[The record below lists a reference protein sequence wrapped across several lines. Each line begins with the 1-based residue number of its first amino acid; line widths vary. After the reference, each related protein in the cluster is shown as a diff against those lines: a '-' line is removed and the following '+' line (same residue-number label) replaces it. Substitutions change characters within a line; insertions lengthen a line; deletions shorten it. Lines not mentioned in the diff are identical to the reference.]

1 MAAQPQNFNFQ
12 TYYTDTKNKLD
23 IDLQKYVTIDGTPN
37 EYKKP
42 NIFKDLYQ
50 LAWDYFA
57 LRQDTGHNVE
67 VFNAYAAVAAN
78 AANVPPLGDLRRP
91 AVINTN
97 NNFDQAI
104 ELYCRNMGMV
114 IGAKI
119 LRTDNLDEVMDWV
132 KDNGVFQ
139 ATLPIAGVNFQP
151 LAIGGAA
158 AAAVAQESGATAIYL
173 YAENVCLAEFASRR
187 DLDTSIRRQLL
198 VLLDAYSKTFFEGGQ
213 NGRECAFFQA
223 QMAPFDAGGLNNA
236 QTIAAY
242 NTADN
247 NYVANVDTGER
258 FNGSMF
264 LKNLLLNMT
273 RNTVVTRGTY
283 NHVKTLLNS
292 TSTSFSLVKEIESNV
307 GIFDNQIANVG
318 PVGPVQASERT
329 TSIFTGVGYNSPL
342 DRLKTAMPRRLT
354 HTCFVTCNAIYSA
367 NPIVRC
373 MSYNR
378 KVYVAPIQTR
388 GNDVDVIAPS
398 TVANNMINTFGA
410 TAIVS
415 PAAAGL
421 EPDLPLQAVFTP
433 ARAGAAV
440 GTLGTIDVLRRL
452 SAMPGPNP
460 QPLEKNKAN
469 IYSTDYPSDC
479 TIGWDLDNMRML
491 TVRAVSFSNT
501 KGHGDWQSMPN
512 YATCWLIK
520 HNDKNVNPKTTGV
533 KMTTQDASTIEVF
546 PFERKWPFSLAS
558 TGSKFT
564 IPKDNDNC
572 MLPTH
577 WEMFALWPT
586 GKLIYRNM
594 INKEFTIDP
603 PLGSYWKE
611 WRGADYGPSYMA
623 EIGYQEAKAAY
634 DARPAHEKVLTVAQQ
649 IELFQMSAHK
659 KMEEYINTIRRGDGV
674 VVGGSGNN
682 NKKRYNKKTVMSML
696 KTAKRK
702 YFTRRN
708 NKKRNL
714 Y

>member
-12 TYYTDTKNKLD
+12 TYYTDTEIKLD
-23 IDLQKYVTIDGTPN
+23 NDLQNYVTIDGTPD

-57 LRQDTGHNVE
+57 LQQDTGHNVE
-67 VFNAYAAVAAN
+67 VYTAYAAVAAN
-78 AANVPPLGDLRRP
+78 AANVPPPGDRRP
-91 AVINTN
+91 AVINTVIK
-97 NNFDQAI
+97 FGQAI

-151 LAIGGAA
+151 RPVVPP
-158 AAAVAQESGATAIYL
+158 AVAGQHSGATAIYL

-187 DLDTSIRRQLL
+187 DLDTSIRRRLL
-198 VLLDAYSKTFFEGGQ
+198 LLLDAYSKTFFEGGQ

-223 QMAPFDAGGLNNA
+223 QMAPFNAGGLDNA
-236 QTIAAY
+236 NTIAAY
-242 NTADN
+242 ATADG
-247 NYVANVDTGER
+247 NYVGNADTGER

-273 RNTVVTRGTY
+273 RNTVVTRQTY
-283 NHVKTLLNS
+283 NHVKTLLN
-292 TSTSFSLVKEIESNV
+292 TTPISLSLFKEIESNV
-307 GIFDNQIANVG
+307 GIFDKQIAN
-318 PVGPVQASERT
+318 VGPVQASERT

-342 DRLKTAMPRRLT
+342 DRLKTDMPRRLT
-354 HTCFVTCNAIYSA
+354 HRCLGQCNAIYSA
-367 NPIVRC
+367 TPIVRC

-388 GNDVDVIAPS
+388 GNDVDVIVPS

-421 EPDLPLQAVFTP
+421 APDLPLQAVFTP
-433 ARAGAAV
+433 APAGAAV
-440 GTLGTIDVLRRL
+440 GTMGTIDVLRTN
-452 SAMPGPNP
+452 AMPGPNP
-460 QPLEKNKAN
+460 QPLTKNKAH

-491 TVRAVSFSNT
+491 TVRAVSVSNT

-594 INKEFTIDP
+594 SNKEFTIDP

-623 EIGYQEAKAAY
+623 EIGYQEAKAEY
-634 DARPAHEKVLTVAQQ
+634 DARPAREKVLTVAQQ
-649 IELFQMSAHK
+649 IELFQMGAHK
-659 KMEEYINTIRRGDGV
+659 KMEEYINTIRRGDG
-674 VVGGSGNN
+674 VGGSGNN